1 MKKYLLSVCVLS
13 LLGTT
18 NAMADNVALVGTDTI
33 DTDLFGTVLSFSK
46 DSDFTAG
53 PTDENGSIIVKSD
66 HLEWDFS
73 ERVLSDGGKANLTS
87 VDLNVWS
94 AKDTEGIVLKNNSDF
109 TLSDSNITSASRLE
123 LNSGSSLSLGKN
135 SSVMIFDEQ
144 ATSTENAPA
153 KVILKN
159 ATLSLESGLL
169 EQQDDKTID
178 DSTKIEGGTKEV
190 ITTTYTQDP
199 LTGKIT
205 KTEKLE
211 AFDGTI
217 TETTSTVATGGTG
230 LVSETNL
237 TKENDDDYAMNID
250 SSSISLSSKDEKI
263 FLGTVTQTSSI
274 DDNGNVKIE
283 TKRDGE
289 DKALAYKTA
298 IEVAGDITFKNSTI
312 NMTSAVDKDLQDSKA
327 RNIIASTQGNITIT
341 DTNIKGSNPF
351 TSIYEGEDQGK
362 IYLARTESMYDRIV
376 AAKDLTLNNTSATVS
391 DMVFESGENMVLN
404 TTGSKITANS
414 GGTSDIKGNYDN
426 LLAAAQKDI
435 TVNANIDGGGLATK
449 ENINWQTGTGNLQL
463 LTANKTTVSNASDLS
478 LSSGSGTSNIE
489 AYGKL
494 SMYFFTLNGDVY
506 SENSSVNI
514 DWGNTINGDLTLNG
528 SDLTMAKNDT
538 QNSVFKV
545 ENLTATNSALDLD
558 TAHIESS
565 GTVKIDNA
573 DITVRIA
580 TNENDNAGFGHIT
593 ADTIN
598 ITNSTLGIT
607 VDGGVFSNA
616 GDNKNY
622 TFFNGTT
629 SENLDIETLRS
640 NSRYVF
646 TDNKDGTWR
655 VEMIASAS
663 DMAGEQT
670 GSDELSDM
678 AGSLLDGAASDN
690 KFVQHLNELSQTPGR
705 EKDFA
710 DGLEI
715 LAPSMA
721 AYVSAL
727 ANDTTRQI
735 YNVIGNRFDR
745 DSYRSRRT
753 RMNMPSNSLWAQGL
767 VSSGEFEGDRAFETE
782 SKGGAIGFDV
792 DPCQG
797 CRFGLGYAYTQSD
810 ITSKGREID
819 VDSHTAVLYADLQSD
834 PMFFNIIASYT
845 RSMYNESKDVIGLIA
860 QADYDV
866 DVLAAQAIIGYD
878 MGAIRLS
885 RNWRTGSFIPQI
897 GFRYMNIKQK
907 GYTDS
912 ADQTVSDAEAQT
924 FTGIV
929 GLHYT
934 ADYKMGPVIFYP
946 DLHAAVTYD
955 FSSDE
960 LSATSS
966 LAGSNPYTITAERLD
981 ELGVELGAEVGLRIA
996 NRVDIALSYL
1006 GMFRKDYTNHTGF
1019 ANLKYRF

>member
-13 LLGTT
+13 LLGAG
-18 NAMADNVALVGTDTI
+18 NAMADNVAFVGTDTV
-33 DTDLFGTVLSFSK
+33 DTDLSGTVLSFSK
-46 DSDFTAG
+46 NSDFTAG
-53 PTDENGSIIVKSD
+53 PKDEDDDIIVHND
-66 HLEWDFS
+66 HLQWGFS

-87 VDLNVWS
+87 VDLTVHS
-94 AKDTEGIVLKNNSDF
+94 VKDTEGIVLKNNSDF
-109 TLSDSNITSASRLE
+109 TLLDSTINSASRLE
-123 LNSGSSLSLGKN
+123 INSGSSLSLGKN

-144 ATSTENAPA
+144 ATSAENAPA

-159 ATLSLESGLL
+159 ASLSLESGSL
-169 EQQDDKTID
+169 EQQNDKTLD
-178 DSTKIEGGTKEV
+178 DSTHTDNGTKEV
-190 ITTTYTQDP
+190 ITTTYTKDP
-199 LTGKIT
+199 STGKII
-205 KTEKLE
+205 KTEKIE

-217 TETTSTVATGGTG
+217 TETTSTVATNGTG
-230 LVSETNL
+230 LFSETNL
-237 TKENDDDYAMNID
+237 TKANDDDYAMIID
-250 SSSISLSSKDEKI
+250 SSSVNLTSTDDKI
-263 FLGTVTQTSSI
+263 FLGTITKTTTIEEEQSKT
-274 DDNGNVKIE
+274 E
-283 TKRDGE
+283 TKKDGDE
-289 DKALAYKTA
+289 VAISHESA
-298 IEVAGDITFKNSTI
+298 IEVAGDIAISNSTI
-312 NMTSAVDKDLQDSKA
+312 NMTAVVDKDLQDSKT
-327 RNIIASTQGNITIT
+327 RNVIASTQGNITIT
-341 DTNIKGSNPF
+341 DTTIKGSNPF
-351 TSIYEGEDQGK
+351 TSFYETESYGNLV
-362 IYLARTESMYDRIV
+362 LARNESMYDRIV

-391 DMVFESGENMVLN
+391 DMVFESGGNMILN
-404 TTGSKITANS
+404 TNGSKITANS
-414 GGTSDIKGNYDN
+414 GKTLDIKGKYDN

-435 TVNANIDGGGLATK
+435 TVNADIKGGGLATK
-449 ENINWQTGTGNLQL
+449 ENINWQTGSGDLQH
-463 LTANKTTVSNASDLS
+463 LTANKTTVSNVSDLS
-478 LSSGSGTSNIE
+478 LTSGSGTSDVD

-514 DWGNTINGDLTLNG
+514 DWGNTINGNLTLNS

-545 ENLTATNSALDLD
+545 KNLTATDSALDLD

-565 GTVKIDNA
+565 GTVQIDNA

-593 ADTIN
+593 ADKIN

-607 VDGGVFSNA
+607 VDGGVFKNA
-616 GDNKNY
+616 GDSKDY

-629 SENLDIETLRS
+629 SNSLDIETLRS

-646 TDNKDGTWR
+646 TDNQDGTWR

-670 GSDELSDM
+670 GNEELSGM

-727 ANDTTRQI
+727 ATDTTRQI
-735 YNVIGNRFDR
+735 YNVIGDRFDR

-753 RMNMPSNSLWAQGL
+753 RTSMPSNSLWAQGL
-767 VSSGEFEGDRAFETE
+767 VSSGEFEGDRTFETE
-782 SKGGAIGFDV
+782 SKGGAIGFDI
-792 DPCQG
+792 DPCHG
-797 CRFGLGYAYTQSD
+797 CRIGLGYAYTMSD

-819 VDSHTAVLYADLQSD
+819 VDSHTAIMYADLQSD
-834 PMFFNIIASYT
+834 PIFFNVIASYT
-845 RSMYNESKDVIGLIA
+845 RSMYNESKDVIGLMA
-860 QADYDV
+860 NADYDV
-866 DVLAAQAIIGYD
+866 DVLAAQAMLGYD

-885 RNWRTGSFIPQI
+885 RHWRTGSFIPQI
-897 GFRYMNIKQK
+897 GLRYMNIKQK

-924 FTGIV
+924 LTGIA

-934 ADYKMGPVIFYP
+934 ADYQMGPVIFYP

-955 FSSDE
+955 FTSDE
-960 LSATSS
+960 LSTTSS
-966 LAGSNPYTITAERLD
+966 LAGSKPYTITAERLD

-1019 ANLKYRF
+1019 ANLRYRF